1 MHLYAYTCAHVFMR
15 VYECYLCACKCVH
28 VGLHVYMYV
37 FACGSVSA
45 YVHVYVFK
53 EKEECFPSL
62 CFGVRDAQMSQTKP
76 LVSQPQTK
84 LLVSRPVVN
93 APALTLFP

>member
-1 MHLYAYTCAHVFMR
+1 M
-15 VYECYLCACKCVH
+15 CVH
-28 VGLHVYMYV
+28 VGLYVYMYV

-53 EKEECFPSL
+53 EEEEMALHTVGLCFPSL
-62 CFGVRDAQMSQTKP
+62 CFGVRDTQMSQTKP